1 MANYELGNDIM
12 VSLGGEVIGG
22 QKDCSLNRESSTTDV
37 TTKESGMWSEE
48 EITGLSWSVYLNGFV
63 TTDYE
68 KIDKLQRA
76 WRNAELVDVK
86 YGKPGRYEQGRAI
99 ITSLSTNSAAKDSSP
114 YPFNDKEYVVLS
126 FAAELVDNEV
136 IIAFP
141 CSYLPGLPYL
151 TSTCSA
157 FLHAS

>member
-12 VSLGGEVIGG
+12 VSLDEEIIGG

-48 EITGLSWSVYLNGFV
+48 EITGLSWSVDLNGLV

-99 ITSLSTNSAAKDSSP
+99 ITSLSTNSAAKDKTTYSVSLKG
-114 YPFNDKEYVVLS
+114 YGELS
-126 FAAELVDNEV
+126 M
-136 IIAFP
+136 
-141 CSYLPGLPYL
+141 PGEE
-151 TSTCSA
+151 
-157 FLHAS
+157 

>member
-22 QKDCSLNRESSTTDV
+22 QKDCSLNRESSTADV

-48 EITGLSWSVYLNGFV
+48 EITGLSWSVDLSGFV

-68 KIDKLQRA
+68 KIDKLQEA
-76 WRNAELVDVK
+76 WRNAEQVDVK

-99 ITSLSTNSAAKDSSP
+99 ITSLSTNSAAKDKTTYSVSLKG
-114 YPFNDKEYVVLS
+114 YGELS
-126 FAAELVDNEV
+126 M
-136 IIAFP
+136 
-141 CSYLPGLPYL
+141 PGEE
-151 TSTCSA
+151 
-157 FLHAS
+157 

>member
-22 QKDCSLNRESSTTDV
+22 QKDCSLNRESATADV

-48 EITGLSWSVYLNGFV
+48 EITGLSWSVDLGGFV

-76 WRNAELVDVK
+76 WRNAEQVDVK
-86 YGKPGRYEQGRAI
+86 YGKPGRYEQGKAI
-99 ITSLSTNSAAKDSSP
+99 ITSLSTNSAAKDKTTYSVSLKGYGP
-114 YPFNDKEYVVLS
+114 LS
-126 FAAELVDNEV
+126 M
-136 IIAFP
+136 
-141 CSYLPGLPYL
+141 PGEEE
-151 TSTCSA
+151 
-157 FLHAS
+157 

>member
-12 VSLGGEVIGG
+12 VSLEGEIIGG

-48 EITGLSWSVYLNGFV
+48 EITGLSWSVDLNGFV

-99 ITSLSTNSAAKDSSP
+99 ITSLSTNSAAKDKTTYSVSLKGYGP
-114 YPFNDKEYVVLS
+114 LS
-126 FAAELVDNEV
+126 M
-136 IIAFP
+136 
-141 CSYLPGLPYL
+141 PGEEE
-151 TSTCSA
+151 
-157 FLHAS
+157 